1 MQNNVQVDYVS
12 DGTLSSLEIKCV
24 IFDHFFLI
32 TKAATA
38 EMFSNLWCFSGI
50 RYDLPNKWDG
60 KANTNLYAH

>member
-1 MQNNVQVDYVS
+1 MQNSVRVDYIY

-24 IFDHFFLI
+24 IFDRFCLI

-50 RYDLPNKWDG
+50 RYGLPNKCDG
-60 KANTNLYAH
+60 KANTNQFVH